1 MTYEYKCRCC
11 AHQFEAEQSI
21 KDEPLKTCPVCLV
34 AGLERLVSNG
44 AFVLKGDGWF
54 KDGYNKAKE

>member
-11 AHQFEAEQSI
+11 RHQFEAEQSI
-21 KDEPLKTCPVCLV
+21 KDDPLRECPVCLTY
-34 AGLERLVSNG
+34 ALDRLVSKST
-44 AFVLKGDGWF
+44 FVLKGDGWF